1 MLCAL
6 QMKYHPSLHANLSV
20 VTGVPSCIREVLL
33 CALGLLFNFFMQ
45 LFGGKSDA
53 VCIADEVSSMFS
65 SKLSIACLQ
74 LRHYHLRSFTV
85 CVWWT
90 VCPLSSV
97 SCGIRCLSC
106 VDNLL
111 RSIDCIL
118 CGWSC
123 SWSAPP
129 AWWVC
134 DVVLGDIL
142 CNDVTVQPFWGVETS
157 QQLCFTILWTVVF
170 VGCSHCLFCV
180 QSDGTLFIRRVG
192 CRSHGW
198 AIEMVKVCDGYNR
211 WI

>member
-90 VCPLSSV
+90 VCPLASLMFLTV
-97 SCGIRCLSC
+97 FDGCPVWTIFCLLWIASC
-106 VDNLL
+106 VDDLFCAVHLL
-111 RSIDCIL
+111 F
-118 CGWSC
+118 GHW
-123 SWSAPP
+123 
-129 AWWVC
+129 C
-134 DVVLGDIL
+134 DDVNVGNTGRKIKVK
-142 CNDVTVQPFWGVETS
+142 CNHFSGSLTSHQPYS
-157 QQLCFTILWTVVF
+157 TIL
-170 VGCSHCLFCV
+170 
-180 QSDGTLFIRRVG
+180 
-192 CRSHGW
+192 
-198 AIEMVKVCDGYNR
+198 
-211 WI
+211 